1 MAIITSSHSLHQ
13 SLAKVTITLILREG
27 GEKVGPQI
35 NRRKRNGLAIGGFH
49 LPFTFNKL
57 LRGIKITGHI

>member
-13 SLAKVTITLILREG
+13 SPAKVTITLILREG
-27 GEKVGPQI
+27 GRKGPQI